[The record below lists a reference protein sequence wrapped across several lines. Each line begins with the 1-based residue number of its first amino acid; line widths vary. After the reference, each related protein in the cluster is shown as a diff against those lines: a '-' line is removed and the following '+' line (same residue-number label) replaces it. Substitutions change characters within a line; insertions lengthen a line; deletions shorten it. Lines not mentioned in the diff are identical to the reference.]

1 MSKIKI
7 PYDQLGVGGSYAV
20 FTSIYGE
27 TYVVP
32 AWIEVPAGTKYE
44 DIEVINRPVKP
55 KANRQEL
62 SIQSKSGNTYKVVLD
77 SQLGNSCDCV
87 GFMYHRNCRHLKQVL
102 ESK

>member
-7 PYDQLGVGGSYAV
+7 PYNQLGINGSYGI

-32 AWIEVPAGTKYE
+32 AWIKVPTGTKYE
-44 DIEVINRPVKP
+44 DIEVIDKPVKP
-55 KANRQEL
+55 KANRREL
-62 SIQSKSGNTYKVVLD
+62 SIQSKSGNTYRVIID
-77 SQLGNSCDCV
+77 SQLGNSCECV

-102 ESK
+102 EN